1 MVNCIN
7 SQLEDT
13 MIRTFKYPLYPTK
26 NQVVKLNH
34 LLATQC
40 ELYNAALEEKIG
52 LYKWNKNSVS
62 CFDQYKTLSQLKEVR
77 PDITQYGT
85 VANRGTLQRLDRA
98 FKSFYRRCK
107 TNQKA
112 GFPRFKSLSRLDSVE
127 YGDKANW
134 KIKEPEKRIKLL
146 GIGDIKVK
154 FTRKLKGLP
163 KNIVIKK
170 VNDKKWYIS
179 IVCTDIK
186 PNVLPKTNNEVG
198 IDLGIVNQVTL
209 SNGTLIEGQ
218 RLLQKSQDKLTY
230 HSQKLAKC
238 KKGSNRRKKVKQN
251 LSTVHRKI
259 ANQRKD
265 FNHKLTRQL
274 VNNFDLIVHEDLNIK
289 NMSKS
294 NKGTVDNP
302 GINRQQKKG
311 LNRSILDAGWS
322 QLLQFMYY
330 KAEEAD
336 RTIIAVN
343 PQYTSQKCSQCK
355 YISKQNRTT
364 QNKFKCIQCGYLEN
378 ADINAA
384 NNILEAGRAL
394 QDRTDLSVLECVGSN

>member
-40 ELYNAALEEKIG
+40 ELYNAALEERVG

-62 CFDQYKTLSQLKEVR
+62 YFDQCKTLSQLKEVR

-85 VANRGTLQRLDRA
+85 VVNRGTLQRLDRA

-127 YGDKANW
+127 YRDKANW

-146 GIGDIKVK
+146 AIGDIKVK

-209 SNGTLIEGQ
+209 STGELIEGQ
-218 RLLQKSQDKLTY
+218 KLLQKSQDKLTY
-230 HSQKLAKC
+230 HSQKLANC
-238 KKGSNRRKKVKQN
+238 
-251 LSTVHRKI
+251 
-259 ANQRKD
+259 
-265 FNHKLTRQL
+265 
-274 VNNFDLIVHEDLNIK
+274 
-289 NMSKS
+289 
-294 NKGTVDNP
+294 
-302 GINRQQKKG
+302 KKG

-330 KAEEAD
+330 KVAEAN
-336 RTIIAVN
+336 RTIIGVN
-343 PQYTSQKCSQCK
+343 PQYTSQKCSRCK
-355 YISKQNRTT
+355 CVSKQNRTS

-378 ADINAA
+378 VDINAA
-384 NNILEAGRAL
+384 KNILEAGRAL
-394 QDRTDLSVLECVGSN
+394 PDRTDLSVLECVGSN